1 MRKDKA
7 IKILKTQS
15 EKLNDVNNLDNLW
28 SIETRTYIEK
38 FFGQDSEQLKYV
50 KEFKWRPSVSSEPV
64 LYRPTM
70 VKFLNNCIETIS
82 NIGVY
87 KPPTENWFSKL
98 PNWSINL
105 GLPALCF
112 VSFGIGVLFTTN
124 NNYELRKEN
133 SELKE
138 KLSFISSDTITNQHK
153 NLSDKPKQK

>member
-7 IKILKTQS
+7 IKILEVQLK
-15 EKLNDVNNLDNLW
+15 KLRDINNLDNLW

-50 KEFKWRPSVSSEPV
+50 KDFKWRPSVASDPIS
-64 LYRPTM
+64 YRPTM
-70 VKFLNNCIETIS
+70 EKFLNNCIETIQ
-82 NIGVY
+82 NIGLY
-87 KPPTENWFSKL
+87 KAHSENWFSKL
-98 PNWSINL
+98 PNWIINL

-112 VSFGIGVLFTTN
+112 VSFGVGVLFTTN

-138 KLSFISSDTITNQHK
+138 KLSLISLKIVANK
-153 NLSDKPKQK
+153 